1 MSILDLYENGSQKK
15 NKGHFRNLVLLATA
29 DGAISEEENAL
40 LDRIAKKISLSE
52 KQVEEIKEN
61 PKSFKINPPTS
72 KEERLERLINLEEMV
87 EIDGEDEKEMKMA
100 VRFGI
105 GLGYREES
113 VVGLMKV
120 IKDKRK
126 EGLKNFE
133 ILDYMM
139 KLKA

>member
-1 MSILDLYENGSQKK
+1 MSILDLYENGSQRK

-52 KQVEEIKEN
+52 KQVEEIKKN
-61 PKSFKINPPTS
+61 PKSFNINPPTS

-87 EIDGEDEKEMKMA
+87 EIEGEDIKEMKMA

>member
-1 MSILDLYENGSQKK
+1 MSIIDLFENGSQKK

-40 LDRIAKKISLSE
+40 LDRIAKKISLSDT
-52 KQVEEIKEN
+52 QVEDIKAN
-61 PKSFKINPPTS
+61 PKSYKIHPPTS
-72 KEERLERLINLEEMV
+72 KEERLERLIHLEEMV

-126 EGLKNFE
+126 EGLKSFE

-139 KLKA
+139 SLKV

>member
-1 MSILDLYENGSQKK
+1 MSILDVFENGAQKK

-29 DGAISEEENAL
+29 DGEISAEENEL
-40 LDRIAKKISLSE
+40 LDRIAKRISLSAD
-52 KQVEEIKEN
+52 QVEAIKAD
-61 PKSFKINPPTS
+61 PKSFKINPPTN

-87 EIDGEDEKEMKMA
+87 EIDGEIEKELKMA

-126 EGLKNFE
+126 EGLKNHE

-139 KLKA
+139 NLKA